1 MSETALSGSAE
12 RSSSAPESLVQNYLV
27 SGAVFCT
34 LAAVPL
40 MGFLGPE
47 GFILPLV
54 TRMMV
59 LALAAIALD
68 FILGHGGLVS
78 FGHAAFLGIG
88 AYAAGI
94 MVTEGLTDALVIL
107 PVVIG
112 VSALFAL
119 VTGIICLRTSGV
131 YFIMI
136 TLAFGQMIFFAA
148 SSLSAYGGD
157 DGLTIWDSATLFGT
171 GWLADDRG
179 LFYVTLAVLVGG
191 FLLVQALVASR
202 FGRVL
207 RAAKENDRRTA
218 SLGFDVFRVRLVA
231 YVISGMLAAVAGF
244 LLTCQAEFVSP
255 AVMAWQRSG
264 ELIFMV
270 VLGGMGTRNGA
281 LIGAI
286 AFVALEHFLSDLTH
300 DWKLIFGPLLVI
312 IVLFSRGGLAAMLV
326 RLTRGAVRV

>member
-1 MSETALSGSAE
+1 MSEAAISGSAGGP
-12 RSSSAPESLVQNYLV
+12 SAPPASLVQAHLV
-27 SGAVFCT
+27 SATIFLT

-54 TRMMV
+54 TRMMI

-68 FILGHGGLVS
+68 FILGFGGLIS
-78 FGHAAFLGIG
+78 FGHAAFIGIG
-88 AYAAGI
+88 AYVAGI
-94 MVTEGLTDALVIL
+94 MITEGQTDALAIL
-107 PVVIG
+107 PVVLA

-136 TLAFGQMIFFAA
+136 TLAFGQMAFFAA
-148 SSLSAYGGD
+148 SSLAAYGGD
-157 DGLTIWDSATLFGT
+157 DGLTLWDSASLFGT

-179 LFYVTLAVLVGG
+179 LFYVTLAVLIAG
-191 FLLVQALVASR
+191 FALVQVLVGSR

-218 SLGFDVFRVRLVA
+218 SLGFDVFRIRLAA
-231 YVISGMLAAVAGF
+231 YVIAGMVAGVAGF
-244 LLTCQAEFVSP
+244 LLACQSEFVSP
-255 AVMAWQRSG
+255 AAMAWQRSG

-300 DWKLIFGPLLVI
+300 DWKLIFGPLLVV
-312 IVLFSRGGLAAMLV
+312 IVLFSRGGLAAALV
-326 RLTRGAVRV
+326 RLTKGAVRV

>member
-1 MSETALSGSAE
+1 MSETALSGSAGQP
-12 RSSSAPESLVQNYLV
+12 ASLVQAHLV
-27 SGAVFCT
+27 SVTIFLT

-54 TRMMV
+54 TRMMI

-68 FILGHGGLVS
+68 FILGFGGLIS
-78 FGHAAFLGIG
+78 FGHAAFIGIG
-88 AYAAGI
+88 AYVTGI
-94 MVTEGLTDALVIL
+94 MVTEGQTDAVTIL
-107 PVVIG
+107 AAVLA
-112 VSALFAL
+112 VSAVFAL
-119 VTGIICLRTSGV
+119 VTGIICLRTAGV

-136 TLAFGQMIFFAA
+136 TLAFGQMAFFAA

-157 DGLTIWDSATLFGT
+157 DGLTLWDSASLFGT
-171 GWLADDRG
+171 GWLADDYG
-179 LFYVTLAVLVGG
+179 LFYVTLAVLVAG
-191 FLLVQALVASR
+191 FALVQTIVGSR

-218 SLGFDVFRVRLVA
+218 SLGFDVPRIRLAA
-231 YVISGMLAAVAGF
+231 YVIAGMIAGVAGF
-244 LLTCQAEFVSP
+244 LLACQAEFVSP
-255 AVMAWQRSG
+255 AAMAWQRSG

-300 DWKLIFGPLLVI
+300 DWKLIFGPLLVL
-312 IVLFSRGGLAAMLV
+312 IVLYSKGGLAAALV